1 MNSNSNFKQSFQQ
14 KQTEGFSKIST
25 AFLEISDKIKTLE
38 NSTDL
43 SSKLDKLFKL
53 ILESNQFFTNELKS
67 FLDQN
72 EKIPKHLENLKEENR
87 KLQVLYS
94 TGIVFSSETEMKVLM
109 ELAIETVVKEL
120 KADSGF
126 IILTDDNGNTD
137 SVFAKNMNPEENPD
151 ALNLSSTVVKNTLQ
165 LSSPVRVDKTSE
177 DSELAGKSSVIKLGI
192 SAVLCVPLIAESK
205 TLGAVYLDRR
215 NKENPFTHTDL
226 LYLLSFA
233 KQIIRGL
240 QVSLE
245 ISSLEKKLLTD
256 AVQKF
261 EDFRKEFKCE
271 KIIGSNKKLFE
282 LLKIAAKISPTD
294 ASVVILGENGT
305 GKDLLARAIH
315 ENCRRKD
322 KPFVTIDCSS
332 IPTDLLESEL
342 FGYESGA
349 FTNATK
355 SKPGKLEIAD
365 GGTIFFDE
373 IGEMSVNLQ
382 AKLLRVIQTK
392 ELERLGS
399 VQTKKIDVR
408 ILCATNKNISEMISK
423 GLFRE
428 DLYYRL
434 KVIELTLPPLRE
446 RKEDIFE
453 LSNSFL
459 IKHASEGKVFSI
471 SEEAF
476 QILEEYNWP
485 GNIRELENVI
495 LRCVVLAKGDVI
507 EPADLPSELIEKSD
521 SDERIDDGKTLL
533 EAENEF
539 RKIFILRTL
548 RRAKTKAE
556 AAQLL
561 GINRTH
567 FYKLLSQ
574 LGIDI

>member
-1 MNSNSNFKQSFQQ
+1 M
-14 KQTEGFSKIST
+14 
-25 AFLEISDKIKTLE
+25 
-38 NSTDL
+38 TD
-43 SSKLDKLFKL
+43 DFG
-53 ILESNQFFTNELKS
+53 
-67 FLDQN
+67 
-72 EKIPKHLENLKEENR
+72 
-87 KLQVLYS
+87 
-94 TGIVFSSETEMKVLM
+94 GIV
-109 ELAIETVVKEL
+109 
-120 KADSGF
+120 
-126 IILTDDNGNTD
+126 
-137 SVFAKNMNPEENPD
+137 SVFAKNMNPQENPE

-165 LSSPVRVDKTSE
+165 ISSPVRIDKTSE
-177 DSELAGKSSVIKLGI
+177 DDELAGKSSVIKLGI
-192 SAVLCVPLIAESK
+192 SAVLCVPLIAGSK

-215 NKENPFTHTDL
+215 NKENPFTHSDL

-233 KQIIRGL
+233 RQIIRGL
-240 QVSLE
+240 QVSME

-256 AVQKF
+256 AVQNF
-261 EDFRKEFKCE
+261 EELRKEFKCE

-282 LLKIAAKISPTD
+282 LLKVAAKISPTD
-294 ASVVILGENGT
+294 ASVIILGENGT

-315 ENCRRKD
+315 ENSRRKN

-332 IPTDLLESEL
+332 IPADLLESEL

-349 FTNATK
+349 FTGATK

-392 ELERLGS
+392 ELERLGA
-399 VQTKKIDVR
+399 VQIKKIDVR

-446 RKEDIFE
+446 RREDIFE
-453 LSNSFL
+453 LSNFFL
-459 IKHASEGKVFSI
+459 KKHASEGKVFSI
-471 SEEAF
+471 SEEAL

-495 LRCVVLAKGDVI
+495 LRCVVLAKGEVI

-521 SDERIDDGKTLL
+521 SDERIEDGKTLL
-533 EAENEF
+533 DAETEF
-539 RKIFILRTL
+539 RKMFILRTL
-548 RRAKTKAE
+548 RRTKTKAE

-567 FYKLLSQ
+567 FYKLLTQ
-574 LGIDI
+574 LGIDA

>member
-1 MNSNSNFKQSFQQ
+1 MISNSDLKQNFQQ
-14 KQTEGFSKIST
+14 RQTENFGTISK
-25 AFLEISDKIKTLE
+25 AFLEISDKIKTTADSSEL
-38 NSTDL
+38 NS
-43 SSKLDKLFKL
+43 KINKLFKL
-53 ILESNQFFTNELKS
+53 ILESNQFFTNELNS

-72 EKIPKHLENLKEENR
+72 EKILRHLENLKEENR

-94 TGIVFSSETEMKVLM
+94 TGIVFSSETEMKALM
-109 ELAIETVVKEL
+109 ESAIETVVKEL
-120 KADSGF
+120 MADSGF
-126 IILTDDNGNTD
+126 IILTDDFGSIQ
-137 SVFAKNMNPEENPD
+137 SVFAKNMNPQENPE

-165 LSSPVRVDKTSE
+165 ISSPVRIDKTSE
-177 DSELAGKSSVIKLGI
+177 DDELAGKSSVIKLGI
-192 SAVLCVPLIAESK
+192 SAVLCVPLIAGSK

-215 NKENPFTHTDL
+215 KKENPFTHSDL

-240 QVSLE
+240 QVSME
-245 ISSLEKKLLTD
+245 ISSLEKKLITD
-256 AVQKF
+256 AVQNF

-294 ASVVILGENGT
+294 ASVIILGENGT

-315 ENCRRKD
+315 ENSRRKD

-332 IPTDLLESEL
+332 IPADLLESEL

-349 FTNATK
+349 FTGATK

-373 IGEMSVNLQ
+373 IGEMSINLQ
-382 AKLLRVIQTK
+382 AKLLRIIQTK

-423 GLFRE
+423 GQFRE

-453 LSNSFL
+453 LSNFFL
-459 IKHASEGKVFSI
+459 KKHTQGGKTFSI
-471 SEEAF
+471 SEEAL

-495 LRCVVLAKGDVI
+495 LRCVVLAKSDMI
-507 EPADLPSELIEKSD
+507 EPSDLPPELIDKTESE
-521 SDERIDDGKTLL
+521 ERVEDGKTLL
-533 EAENEF
+533 DAETEF
-539 RKIFILRTL
+539 RRMFIIRTL
-548 RRAKTKAE
+548 RRVKTKAE

-567 FYKLLSQ
+567 FYKLLTQ
-574 LGIDI
+574 LGIDT

>member
-1 MNSNSNFKQSFQQ
+1 MISNSDLKQNFQQ
-14 KQTEGFSKIST
+14 RQTENFGKIST
-25 AFLEISDKIKTLE
+25 AFLEISDKIKTTADSSEL
-38 NSTDL
+38 NS
-43 SSKLDKLFKL
+43 KIDKLFKL
-53 ILESNQFFTNELKS
+53 ILESNQFFTNELSS

-72 EKIPKHLENLKEENR
+72 EKILKHLENLKEENR

-94 TGIVFSSETEMKVLM
+94 TGIVFSSETEMKALM
-109 ELAIETVVKEL
+109 ESAIETVVKEL

-126 IILTDDNGNTD
+126 IILTDDLGSIE
-137 SVFAKNMNPEENPD
+137 SVFAKNMNPQENPE
-151 ALNLSSTVVKNTLQ
+151 ALNLSSTVVRNTLQ
-165 LSSPVRVDKTSE
+165 ISSPVRIDKASE
-177 DSELAGKSSVIKLGI
+177 DDELAGKSSVIKLGI
-192 SAVLCVPLIAESK
+192 SAVLCVPLIAGSK

-215 NKENPFTHTDL
+215 KKENPFTHSDL

-256 AVQKF
+256 AVQNF

-315 ENCRRKD
+315 ENSRRKD

-332 IPTDLLESEL
+332 IPADLLESEL

-349 FTNATK
+349 FTGATK

-423 GLFRE
+423 GQFRE

-434 KVIELTLPPLRE
+434 KVIELTLPPLRQ
-446 RKEDIFE
+446 RKDDIFE
-453 LSNSFL
+453 LSNFFL
-459 IKHASEGKVFSI
+459 KKHASDGKTFSI
-471 SEEAF
+471 SEEAL
-476 QILEEYNWP
+476 QILEDYNWP

-495 LRCVVLAKGDVI
+495 LRCVVLAKSDMI
-507 EPADLPSELIEKSD
+507 EPSDLPSELIDKTELE
-521 SDERIDDGKTLL
+521 ERVEDGKTLL
-533 EAENEF
+533 DAETEF
-539 RKIFILRTL
+539 RRMFILRTL
-548 RRAKTKAE
+548 RKAKTKAE

-574 LGIDI
+574 LGIDV

>member
-1 MNSNSNFKQSFQQ
+1 MISNSDLKQKFQQ
-14 KQTEGFSKIST
+14 RQTENFGKIST
-25 AFLEISDKIKTLE
+25 AFLEISEKIKTTAE
-38 NSTDL
+38 STEI
-43 SSKLDKLFKL
+43 SSKIDKLFKL
-53 ILESNQFFTNELKS
+53 ILESNQFFTNELNS

-72 EKIPKHLENLKEENR
+72 EKILRHLENLKEENR

-94 TGIVFSSETEMKVLM
+94 TGIVFSSELEMKALM
-109 ELAIETVVKEL
+109 ESAIETVVKEL

-126 IILTDDNGNTD
+126 TILTDDFGGIV
-137 SVFAKNMNPEENPD
+137 SVFAKNMNPQENPE

-165 LSSPVRVDKTSE
+165 ISSPVRIDKTSE
-177 DSELAGKSSVIKLGI
+177 DDELAGKSSVIKLGI
-192 SAVLCVPLIAESK
+192 SAVLCVPLIAGSK

-215 NKENPFTHTDL
+215 NKENPFTHSDL

-233 KQIIRGL
+233 RQIIRGL
-240 QVSLE
+240 QVSME

-256 AVQKF
+256 AVQNF
-261 EDFRKEFKCE
+261 EELRKEFKCE

-282 LLKIAAKISPTD
+282 LLKVAAKISPTD
-294 ASVVILGENGT
+294 ASVIILGENGT

-315 ENCRRKD
+315 ENSRRKN
-322 KPFVTIDCSS
+322 KPFVTIDCNS
-332 IPTDLLESEL
+332 IPADLLESEL

-349 FTNATK
+349 FTGATK

-392 ELERLGS
+392 ELERLGA
-399 VQTKKIDVR
+399 VQIKKIDVR

-446 RKEDIFE
+446 RREDIFE
-453 LSNSFL
+453 LSNFFL
-459 IKHASEGKVFSI
+459 KKHASEGKVFSI
-471 SEEAF
+471 SEEAL

-495 LRCVVLAKGDVI
+495 LRCVVLAKGEVI

-521 SDERIDDGKTLL
+521 SDERIEDGKTLL
-533 EAENEF
+533 DAETEF
-539 RKIFILRTL
+539 RKMFILRTL
-548 RRAKTKAE
+548 RRTKTKAE

-567 FYKLLSQ
+567 FYKLLTQ
-574 LGIDI
+574 LGIDA

>member
-1 MNSNSNFKQSFQQ
+1 MISNSDLKQNFQQ
-14 KQTEGFSKIST
+14 RQTENFVRISK
-25 AFLEISDKIKTLE
+25 AFLEVSEKIK
-38 NSTDL
+38 STADSAEL
-43 SSKLDKLFKL
+43 SSKVDRLFKL
-53 ILESNQFFTNELKS
+53 ILDSNQFFTNELNS

-72 EKIPKHLENLKEENR
+72 EKIIRHLENLKEENR

-94 TGIVFSSETEMKVLM
+94 TGIVFSTETEMKVLM
-109 ELAIETVVKEL
+109 DSAIETVVKEL

-126 IILTDDNGNTD
+126 IILTDDIGSTE
-137 SVFAKNMNPEENPD
+137 SMFAKNMNPQENPE
-151 ALNLSSTVVKNTLQ
+151 ALNLSSTVVKNTLHI
-165 LSSPVRVDKTSE
+165 SSPVRIDKTSE
-177 DSELAGKSSVIKLGI
+177 DDELAGKSSVIKLGI
-192 SAVLCVPLIAESK
+192 SAVLCVPLIAGSK

-215 NKENPFTHTDL
+215 NKENPFTHSDL

-256 AVQKF
+256 AVQNF

-294 ASVVILGENGT
+294 ASVIILGENGT

-315 ENCRRKD
+315 ENSRRKD

-332 IPTDLLESEL
+332 IPADLLESEL

-349 FTNATK
+349 FTGATK

-373 IGEMSVNLQ
+373 IGEMSINLQ
-382 AKLLRVIQTK
+382 AKLLRIIQTK

-423 GLFRE
+423 GQFRE

-434 KVIELTLPPLRE
+434 KVIELKLPPLRE
-446 RKEDIFE
+446 RKEDILE
-453 LSNSFL
+453 LSNFFL
-459 IKHASEGKVFSI
+459 KKHAQDGKPFSI
-471 SEEAF
+471 SEEAL

-495 LRCVVLAKGDVI
+495 LRSVVLAKSDII
-507 EPADLPSELIEKSD
+507 ETSDLPPELIDKTVL
-521 SDERIDDGKTLL
+521 DERIDDGKTLL
-533 EAENEF
+533 DAETEF
-539 RKIFILRTL
+539 RRMFIIRTL
-548 RRAKTKAE
+548 RRVKTKAE

-574 LGIDI
+574 LGIDT

>member
-1 MNSNSNFKQSFQQ
+1 MISNSDFQQ
-14 KQTEGFSKIST
+14 NFQLKQTERISKIST

-38 NSTDL
+38 NSSEL
-43 SSKLDKLFKL
+43 NSKLDKLFKL
-53 ILESNQFFTNELKS
+53 ILDSNQFFTSELKS

-72 EKIPKHLENLKEENR
+72 EKILKHLENLKEENR

-94 TGIVFSSETEMKVLM
+94 TGIVFSSGTEMKALM
-109 ELAIETVVKEL
+109 ESAIDTVVKEL

-126 IILTDDNGNTD
+126 IILTDELGNAQ
-137 SVFAKNMNPEENPD
+137 SVFAKNMFPESNPE
-151 ALNLSSTVVKNTLQ
+151 ALNLSTTVVKNTLQ
-165 LSSPVRVDKTSE
+165 ISSPVVVGKAAE
-177 DSELAGKSSVIKLGI
+177 DNELAGKASVIKLGI
-192 SAVLCVPLIAESK
+192 SAVLCVPLITGSK

-215 NKENPFTHTDL
+215 NKENSFTHSDL

-256 AVQKF
+256 AVQSF
-261 EDFRKEFKCE
+261 EDFREEFKCE

-294 ASVVILGENGT
+294 ASVIILGENGT

-315 ENCRRKD
+315 ENSRRKD

-332 IPTDLLESEL
+332 IPADLLESEL

-349 FTNATK
+349 FTGATK
-355 SKPGKLEIAD
+355 SKPGKLEMAD

-373 IGEMSVNLQ
+373 IGEMNINLQ
-382 AKLLRVIQTK
+382 AKLLRIIQTK
-392 ELERLGS
+392 ELERLGA

-423 GLFRE
+423 GQFRE

-459 IKHASEGKVFSI
+459 IKYASEEKVFSI
-471 SEEAF
+471 SEEAL
-476 QILEEYNWP
+476 QILEDYNWP

-495 LRCVVLAKGDVI
+495 LRCVVLAQKDTI
-507 EPADLPSELIEKSD
+507 EPSDLPPELIDKTVLE
-521 SDERIDDGKTLL
+521 ERIEDGKTLL
-533 EAENEF
+533 DAETEF
-539 RKIFILRTL
+539 RRMFIIRTL
-548 RRAKTKAE
+548 RRVKTKAE

-574 LGIDI
+574 LGIDA